1 MAAAPHHICA
11 RAAKARQASAST
23 SLEATLLHITVTLAT
38 WDVVWE
44 VHLDPEWTRQRLRL
58 YGAQDRALEQFFK
71 LEEENANLS
80 MKRHGRA
87 KQLVVFFG
95 AATIGTRGG
104 WGADAV
110 LRACCKVVS
119 WPRGIDQR
127 RGRVVLVDEH
137 RTSRVS
143 SAVNGQQPCEGQL
156 DRRKDTRPAVW
167 KPPAGQVDHRLLR
180 PALGPSTPPPAKR
193 SKRTKAEQ
201 AAEPTQPT
209 KGKGKAQGKAAKAKP
224 APQPGRWLDRDC
236 NAALNMQRI
245 WESRWRPLELC
256 YWPDQGALQA
266 KGKENPSLGYKRLR
280 DKPPKAQQQQQ
291 QQQQQQEP
299 NEAQHSAST
308 SLEANLLH
316 ITVTLAT
323 WDVVWEVHLD
333 PEWDRQRLRLY
344 GAQNRALEQFFK
356 PLEVGPS
363 TPPPAKRS
371 KHTKAEQAAEPTQP
385 TKGKG
390 KAHGRRNGLNQ
401 FNCCAATLHW
411 QNVADTAPVM
421 HSQLM
426 SLDQSRLFWAT
437 VGAVTGTVVA
447 TAVYYAS
454 KNTYEQYI
462 PLQVCQ
468 ISSLLPRWVALTM
481 CILFARSINIDRAQ
495 SAAGWHG
502 CWPSTLLDGEV
513 SVMTALLCSKQ
524 VYLKVHMGLLRADQR
539 PVRVYLDGCFDMMHY
554 GHANALRQAKTAG
567 DQLVVGLIPDSEI
580 LRCKGPPVQTEDER
594 LVLVDAVKWV
604 DEVITGVPYD
614 LSPEFL
620 HELFTKHRIDY
631 IVHGDDPC
639 LLPDGTDAYA
649 HAKALGRFR
658 MIKRTE
664 GVSTTDIVGRMLT
677 CTRVNPT
684 MLHPDQPHP
693 LARDFS
699 MGRESGE
706 PSSSSG
712 GNGPTTSSSSTAAGG
727 DTSRRDD
734 ARTTLSKFLPTSRR
748 LVQFS
753 NGRIAPEGAR
763 IVYIDGAFDV
773 FHPGHVKILK
783 AAKAQGEFLL
793 VGLHTDEDVQERRGP
808 HLPIMNLHER
818 SLSVLACKFVDE
830 VIMGSPTVITDDLI
844 KTFNIHLVV
853 RGTVSET
860 GHHEGLAT
868 EPCSSGTTSPTQ
880 GQPSGGLASEHATAA
895 LAACCNSTT
904 VHLLLLMLLSLSL
917 TLLLLTAAV
926 TAGMDAGSLRSGPE
940 LRHLQAAGVS
950 RPTHSQ
956 GHHSAH
962 RGQAPTV
969 RGSKCKKG
977 KEFAPA
983 CPSLFL
989 CAGPV
994 VVPSGAAQPSTPCPS
1009 PGPTSPCPCPG
1020 PPPTPCPGPPPH
1032 PLPRTPP
1039 PPPAQDPFPPPA
1051 QAPPPPPP
1059 AQAQPL
1065 PAAPGPAPPPQ
1076 APPGGRW
1083 LDRDTNGCLNLQ
1095 RIGESRQ
1102 RPIELC
1108 RWDDLEAL
1116 PPIGEEYQQGY
1127 KRVNDRL
1134 PKGRQWLHR
1143 AAEYRRGID
1152 GRPATMHKALVVSH
1166 RLSAFTKHNAVSFEE
1181 EPSGLSRESAT
1192 RVGFAV
1198 IKGATE
1204 DATTCL

>member
-1 MAAAPHHICA
+1 MCVHYTRPLPPPPAPPPAASSNSRPGAAAAAAHAGQVKHASGLNNSRRETERWLEPIQPHLQHL
-11 RAAKARQASAST
+11 AAASSAST
-23 SLEATLLHITVTLAT
+23 SLEANLLHITVTLAT

-44 VHLDPEWTRQRLRL
+44 VHLDPEWTRQRRRL

-71 LEEENANLS
+71 MEEENANLS

-104 WGADAV
+104 WGADAM
-110 LRACCKVVS
+110 LRACCKVVCR
-119 WPRGIDQR
+119 PRGIDQRRGRVVLVDEHRTSRPLEVGPSTHPPAKRSKRTKAEQAAEPTQPTKGKGKALGKAAKAKPAPQPGRWLDRNCNAALNMQRIGESRWRPLELCYWGIDQR

-156 DRRKDTRPAVW
+156 DRRKDTRPAGW
-167 KPPAGQVDHRLLR
+167 KPPAGQ
-180 PALGPSTPPPAKR
+180 
-193 SKRTKAEQ
+193 
-201 AAEPTQPT
+201 
-209 KGKGKAQGKAAKAKP
+209 
-224 APQPGRWLDRDC
+224 
-236 NAALNMQRI
+236 
-245 WESRWRPLELC
+245 
-256 YWPDQGALQA
+256 
-266 KGKENPSLGYKRLR
+266 
-280 DKPPKAQQQQQ
+280 
-291 QQQQQQEP
+291 
-299 NEAQHSAST
+299 
-308 SLEANLLH
+308 
-316 ITVTLAT
+316 
-323 WDVVWEVHLD
+323 
-333 PEWDRQRLRLY
+333 
-344 GAQNRALEQFFK
+344 

-363 TPPPAKRS
+363 THPPAKRS

-390 KAHGRRNGLNQ
+390 K
-401 FNCCAATLHW
+401 
-411 QNVADTAPVM
+411 
-421 HSQLM
+421 
-426 SLDQSRLFWAT
+426 
-437 VGAVTGTVVA
+437 
-447 TAVYYAS
+447 
-454 KNTYEQYI
+454 
-462 PLQVCQ
+462 
-468 ISSLLPRWVALTM
+468 
-481 CILFARSINIDRAQ
+481 
-495 SAAGWHG
+495 
-502 CWPSTLLDGEV
+502 
-513 SVMTALLCSKQ
+513 
-524 VYLKVHMGLLRADQR
+524 DQR

-844 KTFNIHLVV
+844 KTFNIHLVD
-853 RGTVSET
+853 RY
-860 GHHEGLAT
+860 AAAQ
-868 EPCSSGTTSPTQ
+868 SSGIFRRLVSPDQ
-880 GQPSGGLASEHATAA
+880 HTARDIIQRIVA
-895 LAACCNSTT
+895 KRQQFEARNAKK
-904 VHLLLLMLLSLSL
+904 
-917 TLLLLTAAV
+917 A
-926 TAGMDAGSLRSGPE
+926 RS
-940 LRHLQAAGVS
+940 S
-950 RPTHSQ
+950 RP
-956 GHHSAH
+956 
-962 RGQAPTV
+962 
-969 RGSKCKKG
+969 
-977 KEFAPA
+977 
-983 CPSLFL
+983 
-989 CAGPV
+989 
-994 VVPSGAAQPSTPCPS
+994 
-1009 PGPTSPCPCPG
+1009 
-1020 PPPTPCPGPPPH
+1020 
-1032 PLPRTPP
+1032 
-1039 PPPAQDPFPPPA
+1039 
-1051 QAPPPPPP
+1051 
-1059 AQAQPL
+1059 
-1065 PAAPGPAPPPQ
+1065 PAPHCFVKTE
-1076 APPGGRW
+1076 AAYYS
-1083 LDRDTNGCLNLQ
+1083 DKK
-1095 RIGESRQ
+1095 EYVA
-1102 RPIELC
+1102 EL
-1108 RWDDLEAL
+1108 
-1116 PPIGEEYQQGY
+1116 
-1127 KRVNDRL
+1127 
-1134 PKGRQWLHR
+1134 
-1143 AAEYRRGID
+1143 
-1152 GRPATMHKALVVSH
+1152 
-1166 RLSAFTKHNAVSFEE
+1166 
-1181 EPSGLSRESAT
+1181 
-1192 RVGFAV
+1192 
-1198 IKGATE
+1198 
-1204 DATTCL
+1204 